1 LAAVAELAAELM
13 EGGLVKQSEILESH
27 RFGIRTR
34 IVPRTQRRA
43 DISTPERS

>member
-1 LAAVAELAAELM
+1 M

-34 IVPRTQRRA
+34 SLAGTQWRA
-43 DISTPERS
+43 DISTLDPPDDLQALQTLS